1 MASPTQWTWVWVSWE
16 VVMEVAKSQT
26 RLSDWTEVCS
36 PFSLLEKVVE
46 DIAVIPDLVWMRAY
60 VSRLHLLYM
69 YIVKKSESESRS
81 FVSDSLDPID
91 CSLPGSSLG
100 KNTEV
105 DSISLFQGILPTQ
118 GLNQGLPYCRQIL
131 YHLNHQGSPRILD
144 WVAYPFS
151 RGSSRHRNWT
161 RIPCIAGRF
170 FFKQLRAT
178 FL

>member
-1 MASPTQWTWVWVSWE
+1 
-16 VVMEVAKSQT
+16 
-26 RLSDWTEVCS
+26 VCS

-100 KNTEV
+100 ENTGV
-105 DSISLFQGILPTQ
+105 DSLSLFRGILPTQ
-118 GLNQGLPYCRQIL
+118 GLNLPSESAGKPKNTGLGSLSLLQGIFPTEELNQDLLHCRQI
-131 YHLNHQGSPRILD
+131 
-144 WVAYPFS
+144 
-151 RGSSRHRNWT
+151 
-161 RIPCIAGRF
+161 F
-170 FFKQLRAT
+170 F
-178 FL
+178 